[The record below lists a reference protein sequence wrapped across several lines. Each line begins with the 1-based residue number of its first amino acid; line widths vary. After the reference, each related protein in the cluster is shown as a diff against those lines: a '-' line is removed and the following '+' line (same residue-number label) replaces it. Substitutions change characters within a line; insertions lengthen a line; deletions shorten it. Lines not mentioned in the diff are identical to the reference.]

1 LASDWRLTTSDR
13 SKTATLNFSVTT
25 VKEARHHLLLQ
36 SRVMPRPLRISAISF
51 LNTAPLMWDFDHG
64 IPPEPGAGCPQSV
77 QHGFEVSYT
86 IPSACAEALLAG
98 TADIGIIPAITYA
111 TIPGLV
117 ILPDAVIAAKNEV
130 RSILLVSH
138 KPIDQVR
145 TIAADTS
152 SRTSVVLTQIL
163 CAKLWGGARDMRP
176 MPPDVDSML
185 AACDAALLIGDS
197 ALRLDPAKY
206 RSYDLAVEWKKLT
219 GLPFVFA
226 VWALRMAA
234 LAESSRDPDPATV
247 LSRSRDHG
255 TEPHNIDTMARLWS
269 SHVHLAEPV
278 IRAYLTRHIHYT
290 LDAPNRAGLELF
302 YRLAAELG
310 LIPEAPSS
318 RFYGHAAQQFVG

>member
-1 LASDWRLTTSDR
+1 
-13 SKTATLNFSVTT
+13 
-25 VKEARHHLLLQ
+25 
-36 SRVMPRPLRISAISF
+36 MPRPLRISAISF

-64 IPPEPGAGCPQSV
+64 IPPQSSTGNR
-77 QHGFEVSYT
+77 QSEMGFKVSYT
-86 IPSACAEALLAG
+86 LPSLCADALRTG
-98 TADIGIIPAITYA
+98 EADIGIIPAITYA

-117 ILPDAVIAAKNEV
+117 ILPDAVIAAKSDV

-138 KPIDQVR
+138 KPIEQVR

-163 CAKLWGGARDMRP
+163 CERLWGGEREMRP
-176 MPPDVDSML
+176 MPPEVDTML

-206 RSYDLAVEWKKLT
+206 VAYDLAAEWRKLT

-234 LAESSRDPDPATV
+234 LSETSRDPDPATV

-255 TEPHNIDTMARLWS
+255 VEPQNIATIARLWS
-269 SHVHLAEPV
+269 SHVGLSEAAIV
-278 IRAYLTRHIHYT
+278 DYLTRNIDYR
-290 LDAPNRAGLELF
+290 LDAPNREGLELF
-302 YRLAAELG
+302 YRYAAELK
-310 LIPEAPSS
+310 LIPDIPSL
-318 RFYGHAAQQFVG
+318 RFYGLAAQQFVG